1 MLIFDSLFLFCIFH
15 HKSKDA
21 CHGMFS
27 FGVNKGLTHDGI
39 LEGLLVVIE
48 MTMPNYINKIK

>member
-1 MLIFDSLFLFCIFH
+1 MLIYEFFFCIIFH

-27 FGVNKGLTHDGI
+27 FGVNKGLTRDGI

-48 MTMPNYINKIK
+48 MTMPNYINKLK